1 MKQSLTFLF
10 TLMLCSWGFSQSW
23 ETVSSNEQVSIY
35 AKEVHHQRVAD
46 DIDHQIIIFKY
57 ENHTSSP
64 VQITFNR
71 DLNYGGHIYYGD
83 NAFTVSIP
91 ANAVVQYD
99 ESKAHD
105 NNFFIYKKD
114 NKGYIKESLDNF
126 KVTNLKTEKQ

>member
-23 ETVSSNEQVSIY
+23 ETVTFNDQVSVY
-35 AKEVHHQRVAD
+35 AKEIHYQLTAD

-71 DLNYGGHIYYGD
+71 DLNYGGQIYHGD
-83 NAFTVSIP
+83 NAFTVTIP
-91 ANAVVQYD
+91 ANDVVQYD
-99 ESKAHD
+99 DSKVHD
-105 NNFFIYKKD
+105 KTFYIYKKD
-114 NKGYIKESLDNF
+114 NKGYIKSSLTNF
-126 KVTNLKTEKQ
+126 EVTNLKTEKQ